1 MKSRLMPVLALAALG
16 SAQAASAQGK
26 ANCLTEREIAQLAV
40 YAVPPLVEGVRGKC
54 GRSLSAEGYLARSGD
69 SFVAK
74 YAAMQGEAWPGAKR
88 AITKFATSKTTSKK
102 DADTFAMIAGLP
114 DDAVRPLVDAM
125 IAQKIGE
132 EIETKDCRNIERG
145 IQLLSPLGPR
155 DSGALVGFVFALV
168 KPDDAAVCPAKS

>member
-1 MKSRLMPVLALAALG
+1 MKSRLMPVLALAALA
-16 SAQAASAQGK
+16 SAQAASAQDAGK
-26 ANCLTEREIAQLAV
+26 CLSEREIAQLAV

-54 GRSLSAEGYLARSGD
+54 ARNLSANGYLSKSGD

-74 YAAMQGEAWPGAKR
+74 YAALQDEAWPGAKS
-88 AITKFATSKTTSKK
+88 AITKFATGKTTSKK
-102 DADTFAMIAGLP
+102 DAETFAMIAGLP

-132 EIETKDCRNIERG
+132 EVKLGDCGKIERG
-145 IQLLSPLGPR
+145 IQLLSPLGAR
-155 DSGALVGFVFALV
+155 DSGALVGFIFALV